1 MHVEVPPCYE
11 DTRRRRYTYLLGIEY
26 QYIMTNEH
34 TTVRQRHNENDHH
47 LLEQSFLTNKS
58 QDYLLSYILYSIR
71 NYIFLYNITY
81 DLLI

>member
-58 QDYLLSYILYSIR
+58 QDLLSYILYSIQYTKL
-71 NYIFLYNITY
+71 YIYIILPIY
-81 DLLI
+81 